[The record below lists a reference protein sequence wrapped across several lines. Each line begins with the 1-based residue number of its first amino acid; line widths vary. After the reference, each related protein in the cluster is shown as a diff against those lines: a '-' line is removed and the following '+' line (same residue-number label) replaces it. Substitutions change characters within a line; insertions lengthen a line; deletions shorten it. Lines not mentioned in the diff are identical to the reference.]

1 MHTFGTLSLLLLV
14 LIGIASAKQLIDSR
28 IGEESVSSCRE
39 TSVSGV
45 VTIKLNESVSFQAV
59 CVQRHRQFG
68 DGWMVI
74 QQRTDFMLFYQNWAA
89 YRKGFGDFD
98 RSFWLGLEKVYQV
111 TERAPHE
118 LVVEYQP
125 VSGPRL
131 YSQVAS
137 FGIGSES
144 EKYALKK
151 LDSYSGTARDCITAS
166 KGADF
171 STFDED
177 NNINGDSNCAVT
189 SQGAWWYTS
198 DWYVVG
204 DCTTG
209 YHQ

>member
-1 MHTFGTLSLLLLV
+1 MHTFGTTLLLLV

-28 IGEESVSSCRE
+28 IGEESVRSCRE

-45 VTIKLNESVSFQAV
+45 VTIKLNDSLSFQAV

-89 YRKGFGDFD
+89 YREGFGNFD

-111 TERAPHE
+111 TARAPHE

-137 FGIGSES
+137 LVIGSES
-144 EKYALKK
+144 EKYALRSLIVIAELLVTALRGVKERNFQHLTK
-151 LDSYSGTARDCITAS
+151 ITILMGILTVPLHPMEHGGTRVIAPLIQM
-166 KGADF
+166 
-171 STFDED
+171 E
-177 NNINGDSNCAVT
+177 
-189 SQGAWWYTS
+189 
-198 DWYVVG
+198 
-204 DCTTG
+204 CT
-209 YHQ
+209 Q